1 MPDPLVREQLD
12 SRSGSVDN
20 NGRHTHTRRWFALG
34 YANESLALDAI
45 ETELDGEDYLY
56 PGRPSAVAFA
66 GRQIELLQ
74 GHNDS
79 WSIEVE
85 YHDIVIR
92 PPGSGDLVTLTSGSV
107 KAFPKPVFRVKGSGW
122 AYSPTSAHTNPVQ
135 ENDIGG
141 ESVDASGTPTSI
153 VHHLREVTIRK
164 TVEVEPKIHE
174 FDALAGTRNNATF
187 RTAQRGT
194 VLYMGMT
201 WDQTSEESWNI
212 VHRFA
217 VDTRFYHL
225 EQVPHINDTD
235 VADKILINER
245 YHLKTVY
252 WIQPFPLANFATL
265 QI

>member
-12 SRSGSVDN
+12 SRRGSVDN
-20 NGRHTHTRRWFALG
+20 KGRHTHTRRWFALG
-34 YANESLALDAI
+34 YENESLALDAV
-45 ETELDGEDYLY
+45 ETELAGEDYLY

-66 GRQIELLQ
+66 NRQIEPLS

-79 WSIEVE
+79 WSVEVE
-85 YHDIVIR
+85 YHDITFA
-92 PPGSGDLVTLTSGSV
+92 PGDPSAETLTSGTV
-107 KAFPKPVFRVKGSGW
+107 KAFPKPVFRIKGSGW
-122 AYSPTSAHTNPVQ
+122 DYAPSSAQAYPEEHI
-135 ENDIGG
+135 DIGG
-141 ESVDASGTPTSI
+141 KAVDASGTPTSI

-164 TVEVEPKIHE
+164 TVDVEPPIYE
-174 FDALAGTRNNATF
+174 FDALAGTRNNAIF
-187 RTAQRGT
+187 RTAARGT

-252 WIQPFPLANFATL
+252 WIQPFPLANFAML
-265 QI
+265 KI